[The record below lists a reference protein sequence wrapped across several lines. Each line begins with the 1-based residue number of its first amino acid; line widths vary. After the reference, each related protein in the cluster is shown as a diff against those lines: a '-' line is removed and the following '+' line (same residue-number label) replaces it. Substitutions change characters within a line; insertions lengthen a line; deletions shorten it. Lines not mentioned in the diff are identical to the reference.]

1 MIIERFNNLN
11 IEINKQYELLLA
23 IHVVYILK
31 HPEFKEKF
39 DFIELPKIDYLTKL
53 SNLINI
59 DKYPEIIK
67 YIINFEDCSLPIE
80 IAIGLDDFYNVDY
93 DKIKV
98 EDINKY
104 MSYGSIEGFTKE
116 LKAIAT
122 DVNWDKFFNEY
133 VINFYKIL
141 IISVC
146 NFPKNLDLND
156 INRFY
161 YTNNKSYTFIPS
173 VLMNGG
179 FGISDKKENMFYNYG
194 FIYDDK
200 KGKFVVDNEYLV
212 ECLFHEFSHP
222 IVNPL
227 VDKYFKGTE
236 ILESLY
242 EDAIQ
247 NNLPRVYSKNQCIIL
262 YEYLVRANAYILA
275 KKYYGNIIS
284 RIEERWIV
292 KNGFQFL
299 PDLIKLTEDKLSKY
313 INYEDFV
320 RSEISKFIED
330 RVKKTFKG
338 LLRN

>member
-1 MIIERFNNLN
+1 MIIKSFNGLN

-23 IHVVYILK
+23 IHAVYLLK
-31 HPEFKEKF
+31 HPELKEEF
-39 DFIELPKIDYLTKL
+39 DFIELSKIDYLTKL

-80 IAIGLDDFYNVDY
+80 IAIGLNDFYNVDY

-104 MSYGSIEGFTKE
+104 MGYGSIEGFAKE
-116 LKAIAT
+116 LKAMAT
-122 DVNWDKFFNEY
+122 DINWDKFFNEY

-141 IISVC
+141 IKSIC

-161 YTNNKSYTFIPS
+161 STNNKSYTFIPS

-179 FGISDKKENMFYNYG
+179 FGVSDKKGNMFYNYG
-194 FIYDDK
+194 FIYDTKKDK
-200 KGKFVVDNEYLV
+200 YVVGNEYLV

-262 YEYLVRANAYILA
+262 YYM
-275 KKYYGNIIS
+275 NI
-284 RIEERWIV
+284 
-292 KNGFQFL
+292 
-299 PDLIKLTEDKLSKY
+299 
-313 INYEDFV
+313 
-320 RSEISKFIED
+320 
-330 RVKKTFKG
+330 
-338 LLRN
+338 